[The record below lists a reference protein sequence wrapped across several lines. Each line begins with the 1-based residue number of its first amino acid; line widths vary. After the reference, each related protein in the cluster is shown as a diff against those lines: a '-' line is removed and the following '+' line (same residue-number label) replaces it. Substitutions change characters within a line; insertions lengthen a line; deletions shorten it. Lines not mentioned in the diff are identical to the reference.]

1 MISQREKSA
10 YLAVCI
16 GQVVFSAVVFGLFYA
31 ANSWLRVSWLA
42 APESYAQILT
52 VMLLALAAEM
62 LTRPEGLRS
71 SAGRAPRR
79 MAMSVSRRQSLWLA
93 AGFGVFLTLTHNTAI
108 SRAFLVLF
116 VLLSF
121 PLFYFTNRSA
131 RRWIYKLF
139 PSNRAKMRSR
149 ALVLGPADWCASI
162 QDRLDDF
169 REYFETQAPLV
180 CPAEESPES
189 IMSKVAE
196 RTPDLLV
203 LPSREYPYETVAKLL
218 AMGDRSGFRC
228 WIPVEMSRV
237 HGRRFEI
244 ADLGGLSV
252 LAPPTLP
259 LALSHNRMTKRIFDI
274 VVSVLVIP
282 AVVLPLMA
290 IVAVI
295 QRLHSPGPLFFRQP
309 RVGENGKIFEILKFR
324 TMRLDNDDEARQ
336 ASSEDDRIYR
346 GGRWL
351 RRLSVDEFPQFL
363 NVLRGDMSVVGP
375 RPHMIQHEREFEKFH
390 ELYGTRRYVKPGVTG
405 LAQVEG
411 YRGEVKDAKDVR
423 GRARYD
429 LFYVKHWCL
438 GLDFRLSLQT
448 ILHLIHPPAKAY

>member
-162 QDRLDDF
+162 QERLDDF

>member
-16 GQVVFSAVVFGLFYA
+16 GQVVFSAVVFGVFYA

-196 RTPDLLV
+196 RTPDLLILDWIV
-203 LPSREYPYETVAKLL
+203 PGTSGIELCRRIRLKMAKEQLPIMMLTASAERADREFAV
-218 AMGDRSGFRC
+218 R
-228 WIPVEMSRV
+228 
-237 HGRRFEI
+237 
-244 ADLGGLSV
+244 LGANDYVTKPFQIGEL
-252 LAPPTLP
+252 
-259 LALSHNRMTKRIFDI
+259 LSHVRA
-274 VVSVLVIP
+274 L
-282 AVVLPLMA
+282 LPPMPIA
-290 IVAVI
+290 A
-295 QRLHSPGPLFFRQP
+295 
-309 RVGENGKIFEILKFR
+309 
-324 TMRLDNDDEARQ
+324 
-336 ASSEDDRIYR
+336 
-346 GGRWL
+346 
-351 RRLSVDEFPQFL
+351 
-363 NVLRGDMSVVGP
+363 
-375 RPHMIQHEREFEKFH
+375 
-390 ELYGTRRYVKPGVTG
+390 
-405 LAQVEG
+405 
-411 YRGEVKDAKDVR
+411 
-423 GRARYD
+423 
-429 LFYVKHWCL
+429 
-438 GLDFRLSLQT
+438 
-448 ILHLIHPPAKAY
+448 